1 MPISNHFFKTIQR
14 LSKLIDLSFK
24 YLVNIIQSSQTPPT
38 EERKEKN
45 ILPGPHLSIKFVC
58 FVALRPKSTAMV
70 IAGRSVHLTTLFPGQ
85 A

>member
-1 MPISNHFFKTIQR
+1 MMRKSSICAISNHFLTNLR

-45 ILPGPHLSIKFVC
+45 ILPGPHPSTKFD
-58 FVALRPKSTAMV
+58 K
-70 IAGRSVHLTTLFPGQ
+70 
-85 A
+85 

>member
-1 MPISNHFFKTIQR
+1 MLRESSICAHFKSFFFFLR

-45 ILPGPHLSIKFVC
+45 ILPGPHPSTKFD
-58 FVALRPKSTAMV
+58 K
-70 IAGRSVHLTTLFPGQ
+70 
-85 A
+85 